1 MGRKIRVAAIGDNC
15 IDYYDSLNE
24 SYPGGNPVNVAVYI
38 KRLGGESSYTG
49 AVGTDSFGKIMI
61 SAIQNKGVDT
71 SHIQVLDGKTAVT
84 HVDIVDG
91 DRVFGK
97 YEEGVLADF
106 KLREQDISFIKKH
119 DLAVTGIWGMI
130 EDELPLISKE
140 IPVAF
145 DFANKFA
152 NPIVEKAIPYVTYA
166 FFSFDEESRNEFRQK
181 YHSMGLKEK
190 ENCTEQLKEFM
201 KAMQQKGPKVIIATL
216 GKNGSIGYDGNSW
229 YRFGIIECK
238 VVDTMG
244 AGDSF
249 IAGFLY
255 GILNGLNVQDD
266 VFIQSIKNTFFY
278 FILQVPIMLVVAMVL
293 ACILNKKDLRFKGFF
308 RTMIFL
314 PCTTS
319 LVAYSII
326 FRSLFANDGL
336 VNYVLVNLGI
346 LDKPYN
352 FLTQPFAAKMVIIL
366 ALLWR
371 WTGYNMVF
379 FLSGLQNIEYSVY
392 EAAKIDGAS
401 AIQTFFKITVPL
413 LKPTILLTAIMSTNG
428 TLQLFDES
436 INLTDGGPA
445 NASISMSHY
454 IYNLC
459 FKYVPNFGY
468 AAAMSFFILLL
479 VAVLAFIQMRVGDKR
494 D

>member
-1 MGRKIRVAAIGDNC
+1 MNLIQG
-15 IDYYDSLNE
+15 E
-24 SYPGGNPVNVAVYI
+24 T
-38 KRLGGESSYTG
+38 RLGGESSYTG

-106 KLREQDISFIKKH
+106 KLRGQDISFIKKH

-190 ENCTEQLKEFM
+190 ENCMEQLKEFM

-255 GILNGLNVQDD
+255 GILNGLNVQDSMKAGAQNSA
-266 VFIQSIKNTFFY
+266 VTI
-278 FILQVPIMLVVAMVL
+278 
-293 ACILNKKDLRFKGFF
+293 
-308 RTMIFL
+308 
-314 PCTTS
+314 
-319 LVAYSII
+319 
-326 FRSLFANDGL
+326 
-336 VNYVLVNLGI
+336 
-346 LDKPYN
+346 
-352 FLTQPFAAKMVIIL
+352 
-366 ALLWR
+366 
-371 WTGYNMVF
+371 GY
-379 FLSGLQNIEYSVY
+379 Q
-392 EAAKIDGAS
+392 GAW
-401 AIQTFFKITVPL
+401 
-413 LKPTILLTAIMSTNG
+413 
-428 TLQLFDES
+428 
-436 INLTDGGPA
+436 
-445 NASISMSHY
+445 
-454 IYNLC
+454 
-459 FKYVPNFGY
+459 
-468 AAAMSFFILLL
+468 
-479 VAVLAFIQMRVGDKR
+479 
-494 D
+494 